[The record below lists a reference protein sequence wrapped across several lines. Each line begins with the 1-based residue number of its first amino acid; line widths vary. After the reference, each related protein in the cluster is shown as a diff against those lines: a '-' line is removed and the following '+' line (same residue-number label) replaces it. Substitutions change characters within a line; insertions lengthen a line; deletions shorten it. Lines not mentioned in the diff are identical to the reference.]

1 MQKGQRRGAGGG
13 REGGSNGGVA
23 EVKEKKAARRDGVSS
38 RTRREQRKESRRK
51 ETGAGD
57 LGNKSGIRKRET
69 MARVGEERG
78 GGWRERGIKGAMRS
92 LLVW

>member
-23 EVKEKKAARRDGVSS
+23 EVKEKKARRDGLSS

-51 ETGAGD
+51 ETGEGD

>member
-13 REGGSNGGVA
+13 RKGGSNGGVA
-23 EVKEKKAARRDGVSS
+23 EVKEKKARRDGVSS

-51 ETGAGD
+51 ETGEGD
-57 LGNKSGIRKRET
+57 LGNKSGIRKRKT

-78 GGWRERGIKGAMRS
+78 GGWREGGIKGAMRS